1 MRLRAPFP
9 DDAPAV
15 LAVMVARDM
24 VDLGAPDY
32 TLEDL
37 RDEWSLSDFNLAT
50 DAVVVEAGERRIV
63 GYAIVRSPG
72 ALAVVAP
79 TDEGQGIGALL
90 LPWVER
96 RERELRHDRHRQWL
110 AASNAR
116 ARDFLLHAGYEHE
129 RSYWRMVRSLE
140 DLADPAT
147 PPSGFELRPLDIDG
161 DAVALHA
168 LDQASFSANADF
180 RQETLEEFRD
190 EHLGAHDLDARLS
203 VVGRHGEDYAGFL
216 LARHWRDE
224 GVGFVDILA
233 VHPDYQRRGLGS
245 SLLRAAFHGF
255 AAAGLREAALGVASD
270 NPRALGLYE
279 GVGMTARYRFDTYVR
294 SISAA
299 AR

>member
-1 MRLRAPFP
+1 MRLRAPVQ

-24 VDLGAPDY
+24 ADLGAPDY

-37 RDEWSLSDFNLAT
+37 RDEWGLSDFNLAT
-50 DAVVVEAGERRIV
+50 DAVVIEADDKRIV

-79 TDEGQGIGALL
+79 QDEGQGIGALL
-90 LPWVER
+90 LPWAER
-96 RERELRHDRHRQWL
+96 RERELGHDRHRQWV
-110 AASNAR
+110 AASNTR
-116 ARDFLLHAGYEHE
+116 GRDFLLAAGYEQE

-140 DLADPAT
+140 RGAGAVD
-147 PPSGFELRPLDIDG
+147 PPSGFELRALDVDG
-161 DAVALHA
+161 DAMALHA

-180 RQETLEEFRD
+180 RRETLEEFRD
-190 EHLGAHDLDARLS
+190 EHLGAHDLDPRLS
-203 VVGRHGEDYAGFL
+203 VVGRHGDDYAGFL
-216 LARHWRDE
+216 LARHWRAE

-255 AAAGLREAALGVASD
+255 AAAGLHEAALGVASD

-279 GVGMTARYRFDTYVR
+279 GVGMRARFRFDTYVR
-294 SISAA
+294 PVSGAA
-299 AR
+299 E

>member
-1 MRLRAPFP
+1 MRLRAPVP

-37 RDEWSLSDFNLAT
+37 RDEWNLSDFNLAT
-50 DAVVVEAGERRIV
+50 DAVVVEAGDQRIV

-79 TDEGQGIGALL
+79 RVKGQGIGALL
-90 LPWVER
+90 LPWAER
-96 RERELRHDRHRQWL
+96 REHELGHDRHRQWV
-110 AASNAR
+110 AASNTR
-116 ARDFLLHAGYEHE
+116 GRDFLLAAGYGQE
-129 RSYWRMVRSLE
+129 RSYWRMVRSLA
-140 DLADPAT
+140 DGADPVS
-147 PPSGFELRPLDIDG
+147 PPSGFELRPLDVDR

-168 LDQASFSANADF
+168 LNQASFSANADF
-180 RQETLEEFRD
+180 RRETLDEFRD
-190 EHLGAHDLDARLS
+190 EHLGAHDLDPGLS
-203 VVGRHGEDYAGFL
+203 VVGRHGDDYAGFL
-216 LARHWRDE
+216 LARRWRDE

-233 VHPDYQRRGLGS
+233 VYPDHQRRGLGS

-279 GVGMTARYRFDTYVR
+279 GVGMAARYRFDTYER
-294 SISAA
+294 PMSAGA
-299 AR
+299 T

>member
-1 MRLRAPFP
+1 MRLRAPVP
-9 DDAPAV
+9 GDAPAV

-24 VDLGAPDY
+24 ADLGAPDY

-50 DAVVVEAGERRIV
+50 DAVVVEADDKRIV

-72 ALAVVAP
+72 AFAVVAP
-79 TDEGQGIGALL
+79 PDEGQGIGALL
-90 LPWVER
+90 LPWAER
-96 RERELRHDRHRQWL
+96 RERELGHDRHRQWV
-110 AASNAR
+110 AASNTR
-116 ARDFLLHAGYEHE
+116 GRDFLLAAGYEQE

-140 DLADPAT
+140 DVAGLAG
-147 PPSGFELRPLDIDG
+147 PPSGFDVRPLDVDG

-180 RQETLEEFRD
+180 RRQTLEEFRD
-190 EHLGAHDLDARLS
+190 EHLGAHDLDPRLS
-203 VVGRHGEDYAGFL
+203 LVGRHGEDYAGFL

-279 GVGMTARYRFDTYVR
+279 GVGMRTRYRFDTYARPV
-294 SISAA
+294 SAA
-299 AR
+299 AG